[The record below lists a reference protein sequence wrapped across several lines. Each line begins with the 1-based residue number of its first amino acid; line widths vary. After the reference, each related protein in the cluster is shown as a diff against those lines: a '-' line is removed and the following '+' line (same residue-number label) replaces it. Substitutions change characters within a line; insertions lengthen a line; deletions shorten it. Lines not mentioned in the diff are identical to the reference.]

1 MRNRQGM
8 ILQHILL
15 LAIAGLTLAYLV
27 QPTKTKEHF
36 TAGLN
41 PIDPDVEMT
50 GPNTVYAPAFSV
62 EPNEEDDSRD
72 LPWIASWTAADKAA
86 RRGQNCVPM
95 HQEDGPDDTVI
106 LTVSKSCEAGMPHT
120 RPGDRIIIPDSV
132 PLPDRAE
139 VIAHELVHIY
149 QRRRPEAWTTF
160 YKRNWSFE
168 FSDTPPAG
176 MPASVIGAR
185 RNNPD
190 AHGPWP
196 CWQGRYWP
204 VPVYTD
210 PKNPKLRDCV
220 TVWWDQW
227 RRETLTVPPS
237 AWNQFFGRPAQ
248 DEHPNEIAAVM
259 IVAEDTQTEAGRR
272 LNSWWRTKGPF
283 MKGILHKS
291 QESLPPL

>member
-1 MRNRQGM
+1 M

-15 LAIAGLTLAYLV
+15 LAIAGLVVAYMV
-27 QPTKTKEHF
+27 RPEGSKEHF
-36 TAGLN
+36 TPSPADPTDDIGLS
-41 PIDPDVEMT
+41 

-62 EPNEEDDSRD
+62 SPTEEDDVRD
-72 LPWIASWTAADKAA
+72 LPWIASWSPADRAA

-95 HQEDGPDDTVI
+95 HQDDGPDGTLI

-139 VIAHELVHIY
+139 VLAHELVHIY
-149 QRRRPEAWTTF
+149 QRRNPEAWATF
-160 YKRNWSFE
+160 YRRNWSFE
-168 FSDTPPAG
+168 LHDKPPAG
-176 MPASVIGAR
+176 MPASIIGAKR
-185 RNNPD
+185 SNPD
-190 AHGPWP
+190 TWSWP
-196 CWQGRYWP
+196 CWTGRYWP

-210 PKNPKLRDCV
+210 PKSPKLRDCV

-227 RRETLTVPPS
+227 RREVLTVQPS
-237 AWNQFFGRPAQ
+237 AWSQFFGRPAQ

-272 LNSWWRTKGPF
+272 LLNWWRVQGPF
-283 MKGILHKS
+283 LKDPIQKQS
-291 QESLPPL
+291 QDSLPPL

>member
-1 MRNRQGM
+1 M

-15 LAIAGLTLAYLV
+15 LAIAGLVIAYLIR
-27 QPTKTKEHF
+27 PMTTTKEGF
-36 TAGLN
+36 VPTAS
-41 PIDPDVEMT
+41 DPDVELT
-50 GPNTVYAPAFSV
+50 GPNTVYAPAFSIP
-62 EPNEEDDSRD
+62 PNEEDDARD
-72 LPWIASWTAADKAA
+72 LPWIASWSPADKAA
-86 RRGQNCVPM
+86 RRGQNCIPM
-95 HQEDGPDDTVI
+95 HQEDGPDGTII

-120 RPGDRIIIPDSV
+120 RAGDRIIMPDSV

-139 VIAHELVHIY
+139 VLDHELIHIY
-149 QRRRPEAWTTF
+149 QRRNPEAWTTF

-168 FSDTPPAG
+168 FHDAPPTG
-176 MPASVIGAR
+176 MPASVIGAK

-190 AHGPWP
+190 TWSPTGWWP
-196 CWQGRYWP
+196 CWMGRYWP

-237 AWNQFFGRPAQ
+237 AWSQFFGRPAQ
-248 DEHPNEIAAVM
+248 DEHPHEIAAVM

-272 LNSWWRTKGPF
+272 LINWWRVKGPF
-283 MKGILHKS
+283 LKGTPRA
-291 QESLPPL
+291 QAESLPPL